1 MWGPTKGL
9 IRAVGTVA
17 LTSSAIY
24 TGLCLGVAL
33 APAAVTGLGVAV
45 SAIAVVFVG
54 LVLWDVI
61 ASRSQWVPERHPLL
75 PREAQQLL
83 PPGAP
88 GAPAAPAH

>member
-17 LTSSAIY
+17 LTSSAMY
-24 TGLCLGVAL
+24 VGLCLGGAL
-33 APAAVTGLGVAV
+33 APVAITGMAVGV
-45 SAIAVVFVG
+45 SAIAVVFFG

-88 GAPAAPAH
+88 AAPAH